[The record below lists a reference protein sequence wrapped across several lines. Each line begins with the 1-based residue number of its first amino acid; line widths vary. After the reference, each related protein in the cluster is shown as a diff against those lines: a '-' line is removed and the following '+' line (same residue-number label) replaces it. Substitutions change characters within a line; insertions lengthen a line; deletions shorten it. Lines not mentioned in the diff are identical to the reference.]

1 MTNIEVLKMDG
12 CTESEARKHLENGT
26 TVFEDIDFENNL
38 ESYLDEW
45 NIDEEDRAEYR
56 RMVAEKKPVTDWG
69 IVEHDE
75 KTYYIQ
81 YCL

>member
-1 MTNIEVLKMDG
+1 MTSIEVLKMDG
-12 CTESEARKHLENGT
+12 CTESEAKKHLENGT
-26 TVFEDIDFENNL
+26 TVFEDTDFEKNL

-56 RMVAEKKPVTDWG
+56 RMVAEKKPITDWG